1 MTGPSKGP
9 QPIRF
14 RSQGKSHNGSH
25 ADGRLSREGCG
36 QDIDVFCELAEG
48 DNALGLGREAGAY
61 RLLGS
66 VVPRFYGLYVGTYRD
81 IGDMQNSLVY
91 VLQEHCGRS
100 VAQHSA
106 TFLDYGMRRRYVCV
120 KYVLRKAHIQS
131 ACPISHLDAR
141 L

>member
-1 MTGPSKGP
+1 MTGPPEGP

-25 ADGRLSREGCG
+25 ADGRLTREGCEK
-36 QDIDVFCELAEG
+36 DIDVFCKFAEG
-48 DNALGLGREAGAY
+48 NNALGLGREAGAY
-61 RLLGS
+61 RLLRS
-66 VVPRFYGLYVGTYRD
+66 VVPRFYGLYVGIYRD
-81 IGDMQNSLVY
+81 ISNMQNSLACII
-91 VLQEHCGRS
+91 LEHCERS
-100 VAQHSA
+100 VAQHGA
-106 TFLDYGMRRRYVCV
+106 TFLDCGMRRRYVCA